1 MSDINALPS
10 IRVHRNL
17 HKRAAWLKA
26 VKGGATHEQAS
37 ASIGG
42 QWVRTAGGRVAEYMD
57 SVVLTGVT
65 TRIQP
70 AAQRK
75 CQESGTRSVCA
86 YFDGTR
92 VDVDPQAPIRDWL
105 RVSYDPRVDDCFR
118 ATVQGRPGTPVTYPW
133 NTADAVVLRVD
144 GSTWVLNPTWEV

>member
-42 QWVRTAGGRVAEYMD
+42 QWVRSKPQLPLAG
-57 SVVLTGVT
+57 
-65 TRIQP
+65 
-70 AAQRK
+70 
-75 CQESGTRSVCA
+75 SGCA
-86 YFDGTR
+86 L
-92 VDVDPQAPIRDWL
+92 Q
-105 RVSYDPRVDDCFR
+105 
-118 ATVQGRPGTPVTYPW
+118 
-133 NTADAVVLRVD
+133 VD
-144 GSTWVLNPTWEV
+144 GWRSTWTVWC